1 MKICRSARLWQI
13 RSEEERGKGSFLG
26 KVPAGAAPNYCLL
39 SSSCTSTTRLQPS
52 TDDCKLCLSSIS
64 VITEIDDV
72 QVDAFDDVVAML
84 SVRYEPSN
92 AGTEKGKARLSI
104 GK

>member
-39 SSSCTSTTRLQPS
+39 RSSCTSTMRLRPS
-52 TDDCKLCLSSIS
+52 IEDCEACSSSIS
-64 VITEIDDV
+64 VIAEIVDA
-72 QVDAFDDVVAML
+72 QVDAFDDIVVML
-84 SVRYEPSN
+84 SVRCDPSN